1 MKSHRKGIFA
11 GCVAAVLTLGSGASQ
26 AEVQYSGLDDRQTA
40 NVRALSVLSTT
51 ACDSARSRVERLFRD
66 ADKDI
71 VNALRALGY
80 YEAEISK
87 SLQWDDECWRASF
100 DINPGEPV
108 RWRAVDIDIDGAAA
122 TDQNFLNHNTLAPP
136 LVGDIF
142 DHGQYAAFKLA
153 LLRAATSAGYF
164 EANFES
170 SKVVVDKDARAAD
183 LAMRL
188 VSGEK
193 YRFGDVSFTPGILR
207 ESLLRGYSDVR
218 SGDPYSANSVNKM
231 YEALSGSSYFSSVSI
246 KTEPLDEEGKTV
258 PVVVDLVPA
267 KRRIYSIGAGFSTD
281 LGPSGRIGLADRR
294 INDKGHQFESKF
306 FGSAVKSELNASYRW
321 PKRDPR
327 REWFSIV
334 AGVQREDTETS
345 DQDIF
350 KLGFFRS
357 KSIGSNWLQTR
368 YVNYEYEDFTVGDQ
382 DSTSQLVVLGSNW
395 EKAKGRA
402 ISRATDGHRL
412 NIDVRGASDWLGS
425 DTSFLQ
431 LRTKAKWVHSLGE
444 RTRILAR
451 VGIGVT
457 AKDDFSELPAS
468 VRFFAGG
475 DSSVRGYEFETLGP
489 VDADGNVIGGSNLLD
504 ASLEVDWL
512 IREKWAVAAFIDVGD
527 AFDQTD
533 FKANTG
539 IGLGLR
545 WYSPIGPI
553 RIDIAHPLDN
563 PDEDFRIHI
572 GLGPDL

>member
-11 GCVAAVLTLGSGASQ
+11 GCAAVVLTLNSGAIR
-26 AEVQYSGLDDRQTA
+26 AEVHYSGLDDRQIA
-40 NVRALSVLSTT
+40 NVRALSALSTT

-80 YEAEISK
+80 YEPEISK
-87 SLQWDDECWRASF
+87 SLQWDDECWRANF

-108 RWRAVDIDIDGAAA
+108 RWRVVDIDIDGDAT
-122 TDQNFLNHNTLAPP
+122 TDQSFLSRNTSTPP
-136 LVGDIF
+136 LVGEVF
-142 DHGQYAAFKLA
+142 DHGQYATLKLS

-188 VSGEK
+188 ASGEK
-193 YRFGDVSFTPGILR
+193 YRFGEVSFTQGILR
-207 ESLLRGYSDVR
+207 DGLLRGYTEIR
-218 SGDPYSANSVNKM
+218 NGDPYSANSINEM

-246 KTEPLDEEGKTV
+246 KTEPLDEERKTV
-258 PVVVDLVPA
+258 PVVVNLVPA

-281 LGPSGRIGLADRR
+281 LGPSGRVGFANRR
-294 INDKGHQFESKF
+294 INDRGHQFDSKL

-334 AGVQREDTETS
+334 AGVQHEDTETS
-345 DQDIF
+345 EHDIF

-368 YVNYEYEDFTVGDQ
+368 YVNYEYEDFSVGDQ
-382 DSTSQLVVLGSNW
+382 DSTSQLVVLGTNW
-395 EKAKGRA
+395 EMAKGRA
-402 ISRATDGHRL
+402 ISRATGGYRL
-412 NIDVRGASDWLGS
+412 NVDIRGASDSLGS

-431 LRTKAKWVHSLGE
+431 LRTKAKWVHALGE
-444 RTRILAR
+444 RTRFLAR
-451 VGIGVT
+451 VGMGVT
-457 AKDDFSELPAS
+457 AKDEFSELPAS

-475 DSSVRGYEFETLGP
+475 DSSVRGYDFETLGP
-489 VDADGNVIGGSNLLD
+489 VDDDGNVIGGSNLFD
-504 ASLEVDWL
+504 ASLEIDWL
-512 IREKWAVAAFIDVGD
+512 IREKWAVAAFVDVGD

-533 FKANTG
+533 FDANTG
-539 IGLGLR
+539 VGLGLR
-545 WYSPIGPI
+545 WYSPVGPI